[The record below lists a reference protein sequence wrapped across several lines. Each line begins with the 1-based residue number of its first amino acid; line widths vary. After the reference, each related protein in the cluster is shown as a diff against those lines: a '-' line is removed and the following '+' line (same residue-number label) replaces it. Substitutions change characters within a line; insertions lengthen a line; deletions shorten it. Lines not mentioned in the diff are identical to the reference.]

1 MSKKC
6 AICGEKVGF
15 SEGKFISE
23 KYVCNTCYELN
34 EKKKSSEPQE
44 DNKDSG
50 LVMGRGLSYMAN
62 AFKDDKV
69 FDSSIN
75 KK

>member
-6 AICGEKVGF
+6 AICGDKIGF

-23 KYVCNTCYELN
+23 KYVCKTCYGLN
-34 EKKKSSEPQE
+34 EKKKLGEPQE
-44 DNKDSG
+44 DDKDKYQ
-50 LVMGRGLSYMAN
+50 MGRGLGLM
-62 AFKDDKV
+62 
-69 FDSSIN
+69 SSSFN